1 MRHRGATTSRS
12 RAKTPRERVR
22 RQVERHRRPPRP
34 VPWWALAKRVLGVGF
49 GFGFLLLTLFLAAV
63 ADATGVAP
71 PGAVATVGLAVTAGG
86 VVVDVVRLWRLRRAV
101 RHGVVLTAT
110 VTDEPAGPT
119 RLPGQ
124 RRRRTVPHPSGA
136 IHDDVRV
143 PDGAPDGEFH
153 QSVLVD
159 PHRPVVWLT
168 LHKLEV
174 LPDAAEEAA
183 SRPSGERLAGW
194 PPLVAATA
202 RGRLTAA
209 WRAGLGFAFVGF
221 VAAAGAAQ
229 TGDDGRAWLLALLGP
244 AVAAVAAA
252 RVRIRVDE
260 RGVRVRSA
268 LWTRSRRWD
277 ELERLTV
284 AEVIIAGYRGGTI
297 TADVLAVEDYLGVR
311 LRASATVRCW
321 EEEWLAELVRR
332 CETAGV
338 SVDPAVT
345 RALSPGEAD
354 DQEAAPGRG
363 RLGDAMSGSLT
374 WARGR
379 PRRDLR

>member
-1 MRHRGATTSRS
+1 M
-12 RAKTPRERVR
+12 
-22 RQVERHRRPPRP
+22 
-34 VPWWALAKRVLGVGF
+34 PWWALAKRVLGVGF

-63 ADATGVAP
+63 ADVTGVAP
-71 PGAVATVGLAVTAGG
+71 PGAVATAGLALAAGG
-86 VVVDVVRLWRLRRAV
+86 VVVDLVRLWRLQRAV
-101 RHGVVLTAT
+101 RHGVVVTAT
-110 VTDEPAGPT
+110 VTDQPGGPT
-119 RLPGQ
+119 RLAGQ
-124 RRRRTVPHPSGA
+124 RRRRTVPHPSGT

-159 PHRPVVWLT
+159 PRRPAVWLT
-168 LHKLEV
+168 LHELEV

-194 PPLVAATA
+194 PPLVVATA

-209 WRAGLGFAFVGF
+209 WRAGLGFVFVGF

-229 TGDDGRAWLLALLGP
+229 AADGGGAWLLALLGP

-252 RVRIRVDE
+252 RVRLRVDE
-260 RGVRVRSA
+260 RGVGVRSA

-297 TADVLAVEDYLGVR
+297 TAAVLAFEDYLGVR
-311 LRASATVRCW
+311 LRAVATVRCW
-321 EEEWLAELVRR
+321 EEEWLAELARR

-345 RALSPGEAD
+345 RALSQGEAAD
-354 DQEAAPGRG
+354 GEAVPRRD
-363 RLGDAMSGSLT
+363 RLDDAMGGSLT
-374 WARGR
+374 RARGR